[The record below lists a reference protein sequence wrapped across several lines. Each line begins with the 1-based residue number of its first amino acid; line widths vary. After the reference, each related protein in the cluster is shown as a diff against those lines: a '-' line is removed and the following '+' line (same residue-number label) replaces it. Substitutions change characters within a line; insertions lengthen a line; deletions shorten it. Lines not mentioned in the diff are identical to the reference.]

1 MNKVMK
7 FKPGDE
13 VEILRRNEEPNGSW
27 FPAVISSVLVDKYSV
42 RYKLFISPRGKPIVE
57 TVDGKDVRPSPP
69 FVPCKQDW
77 SIGEI
82 AEVLDTHSWKV
93 AKIAKILKNGYVVAK
108 VLGSIQLKMFP
119 LYDVRVRQAWQTNHW
134 VNKIANEKYFDCGL
148 IPSSSKHTTK
158 VKVGAH
164 QEPYVIQKVGTKHSE
179 PYNAH
184 KFARKQFGAMPHTT
198 LNRDLSLRY
207 ISTPDHEIRATDRKR
222 KPSSEADDPDLLTKE
237 TLPRKVN
244 AVTFSKVSDHGNRIP
259 QSSKTRN
266 MNSQIHTDRLFLDEH
281 DMRLFRRPMGVAE
294 EADECSIAS
303 CSSNDIAESY
313 SGGMRKHSTNS
324 SGESSAFMSL
334 SSYKGEREQ
343 ENTSKDK
350 LAASIHM
357 LELHAYRSTLQA
369 LYASGPLSWEQESL
383 LTNLRLSLNITNEE
397 HLLHLKQLLSV

>member
-1 MNKVMK
+1 MK

-13 VEILRRNEEPNGSW
+13 VEILRRSEEPNGSW

-57 TVDGKDVRPSPP
+57 TVDDKDVRPSPP

-77 SIGEI
+77 STGEI

-134 VNKIANEKYFDCGL
+134 INKITNEKYFDCGL
-148 IPSSSKHTTK
+148 MPSSSKHTTK
-158 VKVGAH
+158 VKDGAH
-164 QEPYVIQKVGTKHSE
+164 QEAYIIQKFGTKHSE

-184 KFARKQFGAMPHTT
+184 KFDRKQFCTTPQTT
-198 LNRDLSLRY
+198 LNRDLNLRY
-207 ISTPDHEIRATDRKR
+207 ISIPDREIRATDKKR
-222 KPSSEADDPDLLTKE
+222 KPTSEADDPDWLTKE
-237 TLPRKVN
+237 TSPRKVD
-244 AVTFSKVSDHGNRIP
+244 AVTFSRVSDHGNRTP
-259 QSSKTRN
+259 TSSKTRRN
-266 MNSQIHTDRLFLDEH
+266 INTQIHIDRLFLDDH
-281 DMRLFRRPMGVAE
+281 DTRLFRRPMGVAE
-294 EADECSIAS
+294 EADECSVAS

-313 SGGMRKHSTNS
+313 SGGTRKHSTNA
-324 SGESSAFMSL
+324 SGEASDFMS
-334 SSYKGEREQ
+334 SSPYKGEREQ
-343 ENTSKDK
+343 ENTSEDK
-350 LAASIHM
+350 LAAGIHM